1 MAVTIATPR
10 RGGDG
15 LDGGQHAAL
24 RPAVFFD
31 KDGTLIEDVPYN
43 VAVDRVRLAPGAE
56 RALPALARAGFALV
70 VVSNQSGVARGFFA
84 EADVRAVG
92 RRLAAL
98 FAELGARL
106 DGFYWC
112 PHHPEGAVPRY
123 RRECACRKPR
133 PGLLL
138 RAAGDL
144 GLDLR
149 ASWLVGDILDD
160 IEAGRRA
167 GCRTVLL
174 DIGNE
179 TEWRVDARRLPH
191 HVVADLAWAAGVILA
206 HEPTSAPRPVSLVQT
221 SNEVA

>member
-1 MAVTIATPR
+1 MAVTTAAGVWR
-10 RGGDG
+10 EGGRARAG
-15 LDGGQHAAL
+15 AL
-24 RPAVFFD
+24 RPAVFLD
-31 KDGTLIEDVPYN
+31 KDGTLIENVPHNVDVE
-43 VAVDRVRLAPGAE
+43 RVRLARGAA

-70 VVSNQSGVARGFFA
+70 VVSNQSGVARGLFT

-98 FAELGARL
+98 LAELGARL

-112 PHHPEGAVPRY
+112 PHHPQGAVPGY

-138 RAAGDL
+138 RAAREL
-144 GLDLR
+144 GLDLG

-167 GCRTVLL
+167 GCRTVLV
-174 DIGNE
+174 DSGNE
-179 TEWRVDARRLPH
+179 TEWRTGPH
-191 HVVADLAWAAGVILA
+191 RVPRHVVTDLAWAAGVILA
-206 HEPTSAPRPVSLVQT
+206 PEA
-221 SNEVA
+221 A